1 VFVETHDNEI
11 AVKQKVLYL
20 LREFGV
26 DPDSVVVEA
35 GP

>member
-1 VFVETHDNEI
+1 VYVETHDNEI

-26 DPDSVVVEA
+26 DPGGVVVEA
-35 GP
+35 GS